1 MISPRQQVLPPT
13 EAQQV
18 IPLRVVAG
26 GVGVAVAV
34 PEVVGPAAVARAAVA
49 SPLITREGDRATPS
63 A

>member
-1 MISPRQQVLPPT
+1 VLPQT

-18 IPLRVVAG
+18 FPLRVVVG
-26 GVGVAVAV
+26 VVGVAVAV
-34 PEVVGPAAVARAAVA
+34 PEVVGQPAVARAAVA